1 MLSIEAKRYIEGNV
15 KTQYQEI
22 DKRENNN
29 ITLRKKI
36 ENFDRFLDLYS
47 KKPQYK
53 DDLEPMIEEIERV
66 AREQGM
72 MSFYKVAKIDTLLN
86 ILSEIFNIR
95 ISENQN
101 KAEILKELE
110 IIKDS
115 KLFNEIFILDNMDN
129 LVISKEQ
136 MNEACK
142 ILENKNRK
150 I

>member
-72 MSFYKVAKIDTLLN
+72 MSFYKVAKIDTVFN
-86 ILSEIFNIR
+86 ILSEIF
-95 ISENQN
+95 
-101 KAEILKELE
+101 
-110 IIKDS
+110 DS
-115 KLFNEIFILDNMDN
+115 Y
-129 LVISKEQ
+129 
-136 MNEACK
+136 
-142 ILENKNRK
+142 
-150 I
+150 

>member
-72 MSFYKVAKIDTLLN
+72 MSFYKVAKIDTVFN

-115 KLFNEIFILDNMDN
+115 KLFDEIFILDNMDN

-142 ILENKNRK
+142 ILENKNK
-150 I
+150 